1 MRRSDRAR
9 KATRDKTKDLG
20 SSPER
25 VLEWLRASG
34 AGKVA
39 VHFDV
44 DVLDPSLYDFL
55 LFHDPYA
62 APGTYDEVPKG
73 RMRFEEVAAILK
85 AVVMEAD
92 IVGLA
97 ITEYMP
103 WSAIKLSQ
111 SLRSLPLLGGG

>member
-1 MRRSDRAR
+1 
-9 KATRDKTKDLG
+9 
-20 SSPER
+20 
-25 VLEWLRASG
+25 
-34 AGKVA
+34 
-39 VHFDV
+39 
-44 DVLDPSLYDFL
+44 
-55 LFHDPYA
+55 
-62 APGTYDEVPKG
+62 
-73 RMRFEEVAAILK
+73 MRFEEVAAILK